1 METGLT
7 FLGLLI
13 LQNALKPQSAHVIRE
28 LHNAAIRTVMVTGE
42 YSYWALLR
50 KRSFRTIMTVLIP
63 VKK

>member
-42 YSYWALLR
+42 YSYWRA
-50 KRSFRTIMTVLIP
+50 
-63 VKK
+63 